1 MSRVTALHTRPR
13 VLGHADIAAVQQLI
27 QADPVLN
34 CVLASRLDAAPD
46 LESRRLGGFLWG
58 MGSGLDGSLA
68 AAVFHGGNLI
78 PLGHDVAALQLLA
91 DQLAQGRRG
100 CSSIVGS
107 AEAVRVIWP
116 TLSRRW
122 GGARA
127 IRPAQPLLVTAERS
141 VVQPDPTVRPVLP
154 ADLPRFR
161 PAAIA
166 MFTEELG
173 ISPIGPDGGA
183 NYRARVADVI
193 ASGRAFALF
202 DERGRVEF
210 KAEIGA
216 LSAGSAQVQ
225 GVWMRPDLRG
235 RGIGTAAM
243 ASVIDLALRKAPT
256 VSLYVNDFNTVARR
270 MYDRLGMRQV
280 DTLTTV
286 LF

>member
-1 MSRVTALHTRPR
+1 
-13 VLGHADIAAVQQLI
+13 VLGHADISAVRALI
-27 QADPVLN
+27 GSDPVLN

-46 LESRRLGGFLWG
+46 LEARRLGGFLWG
-58 MGSGLDGSLA
+58 MGSEVDGSLA

-78 PLGHDVAALQLLA
+78 PLGHDAAALQALA

-107 AEAVRVIWP
+107 ADAVRVIWP
-116 TLSRRW
+116 SLTRRW
-122 GGARA
+122 GSARA
-127 IRPAQPLLVTAERS
+127 IRPAQPLLVTSERPAAAFDPS
-141 VVQPDPTVRPVLP
+141 VRLVTP
-154 ADLPRFR
+154 ADLPRFM

-183 NYRARVADVI
+183 SYRARVGDVI
-193 ASGRAFALF
+193 ASGRAFARF

-235 RGIGTAAM
+235 RGLGTAAM
-243 ASVIDLALRKAPT
+243 ASVIDLALRLAPT

-270 MYDRLGMRQV
+270 MYERLGMRQV
-280 DTLTTV
+280 DTLSTV

>member
-1 MSRVTALHTRPR
+1 
-13 VLGHADIAAVQQLI
+13 
-27 QADPVLN
+27 
-34 CVLASRLDAAPD
+34 
-46 LESRRLGGFLWG
+46 
-58 MGSGLDGSLA
+58 
-68 AAVFHGGNLI
+68 
-78 PLGHDVAALQLLA
+78 PLGADLSALQALA

-116 TLSRRW
+116 VLSRRW
-122 GGARA
+122 GAARA
-127 IRPAQPLLVTAERS
+127 IRASQPLLVTSERPAVAVDES
-141 VVQPDPTVRPVLP
+141 VRRVTLT
-154 ADLPRFR
+154 DLPRFM
-161 PAAIA
+161 PAAVS

-183 NYRARVADVI
+183 SYRARVADVI
-193 ASGRAFALF
+193 ASGRAFARF

-216 LSAGSAQVQ
+216 LSRGSAQVQ

-235 RGIGTAAM
+235 RGMGTAAM
-243 ASVIDLALRKAPT
+243 AAVIDLALRQAPT

-270 MYDRLGMRQV
+270 MYDRLGMRQIG
-280 DTLTTV
+280 TLSTI

>member
-1 MSRVTALHTRPR
+1 VGQVTALHTRPR
-13 VLGHADIAAVQQLI
+13 VLGRADVPGLQALI
-27 QADPVLN
+27 QADQILN
-34 CVLASRLDAAPD
+34 CVLDARLIAAPD
-46 LESRRLGGFLWG
+46 LEARRLGGFLWG
-58 MGSGLDGSLA
+58 MNAATDGALN

-78 PLGHDVAALQLLA
+78 PLGHDLDALHTLA

-107 AEAVRVIWP
+107 AETVRVMWP
-116 TLSRRW
+116 VLARRW
-122 GGARA
+122 GEARA
-127 IRPAQPLLVTAERS
+127 IRANQPLLVTAERPAAPLDPS
-141 VVQPDPTVRPVLP
+141 VRKVTL
-154 ADLPRFR
+154 ADLPRFL
-161 PAAIA
+161 PAAIS

-183 NYRARVADVI
+183 SYRARVADVI
-193 ASGRAFALF
+193 ASGRAFARF

-216 LSAGSAQVQ
+216 LSSGSAQVQ

-235 RGIGTAAM
+235 RGMGTAAM
-243 ASVIDLALRKAPT
+243 ASVLDFALALAPT

-280 DTLTTV
+280 ETLTTV